1 LSFANFL
8 ALLAFVIREA
18 LGSRLAPGTPSA
30 KRSVGTRRAASMQ
43 DTLSEGT
50 HTRSAAGTFS
60 GERSPPARSEDLP
73 PEMWL
78 PTLSDDERLL
88 YAARSRVLSSTSRLY
103 YYIKCTCHM
112 PQEENL
118 EEDYRLF
125 PP

>member
-1 LSFANFL
+1 
-8 ALLAFVIREA
+8 
-18 LGSRLAPGTPSA
+18 
-30 KRSVGTRRAASMQ
+30 MQ

-112 PQEENL
+112 PHKKKISKKITGC
-118 EEDYRLF
+118 F
-125 PP
+125 PHKPSCFVDACPGADIVIMGLHALLVLPACSLIVTAHV